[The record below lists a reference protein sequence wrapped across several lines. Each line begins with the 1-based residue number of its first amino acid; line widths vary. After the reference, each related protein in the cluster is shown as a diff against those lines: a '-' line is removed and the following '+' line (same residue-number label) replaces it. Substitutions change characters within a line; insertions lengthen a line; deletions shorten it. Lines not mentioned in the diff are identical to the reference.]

1 MKARR
6 VGNRSH
12 VEHRELIQASR
23 CFLRPIRRLG
33 ERRFGLRER
42 GSQCRPNLEPQAI
55 ACEADVDVA
64 VIVDERETMTPQIRV
79 DALARHVEPRPH
91 PRDAV
96 ALDRLR
102 HAGQTRDAGAAQR
115 LQQHRLGLVAPV
127 MREQHQRHSV
137 IRRHL
142 AQRPIARLP
151 CPRLDALAFRGTR
164 GDEERHEANRPTAI
178 GPASA
183 LRLSMRLPRIGVRAQ
198 AVIDMQREDLDALR
212 GSGLRGRMKQ
222 RRGVAPAAVGDGDAR
237 RVHGAC
243 QRSVVSLKRP

>member
-64 VIVDERETMTPQIRV
+64 VIVDERETMTPQICV

-91 PRDAV
+91 PRDTV
-96 ALDRLR
+96 ALDRVR
-102 HAGQTRDAGAAQR
+102 HAGQTRDAFVTAATSVSEGRGQAAKK
-115 LQQHRLGLVAPV
+115 LDAAVAA
-127 MREQHQRHSV
+127 E
-137 IRRHL
+137 L
-142 AQRPIARLP
+142 APL
-151 CPRLDALAFRGTR
+151 RLDKARFRTVLTPLL
-164 GDEERHEANRPTAI
+164 EAEW
-178 GPASA
+178 
-183 LRLSMRLPRIGVRAQ
+183 GV
-198 AVIDMQREDLDALR
+198 M
-212 GSGLRGRMKQ
+212 
-222 RRGVAPAAVGDGDAR
+222 
-237 RVHGAC
+237 
-243 QRSVVSLKRP
+243 